1 MKLFS
6 LLFAFAVLAV
16 IPARAGDPLR
26 VASLSTVLADFGRE
40 IGGDRVRIVEIVKP
54 GTDPHLY
61 EPSPGD
67 LKELSKAQ
75 VILANGLGFESY
87 LERLRKSL
95 GAGPRF
101 VVAGD
106 VVKPIMAEEAAH
118 DHQHPVGEHQ
128 EDGHDHGPVPDPHW
142 WHSISNAKAAARA
155 VRDAFVDA
163 DPAGKAIYEKN
174 TKDLLAGLDTLQRWA
189 KAEIARLPKRDRI
202 LVTSH
207 DALGYFARD
216 YGFEVK
222 PVQGV
227 STSDQPSSQKIRDLI
242 GDIKALGVK
251 AIFAENI
258 ENPKVLEEITR
269 EAGARQGGVLY
280 ADGLGVGPAST
291 YEGMFRHNVNTIV
304 SALQ

>member
-1 MKLFS
+1 MKLLS
-6 LLFAFAVLAV
+6 LLLSFSVLAV

-67 LKELSKAQ
+67 LKEISRSQ
-75 VILANGLGFESY
+75 IVLANGLGFESY
-87 LERLRKSL
+87 LERLKKSM

-101 VVAGD
+101 IVAGD
-106 VVKPIMAEEAAH
+106 FVNPIVAEGGY
-118 DHQHPVGEHQ
+118 DHEHPPGEHR

-142 WHSISNAKAAARA
+142 WHSIANAKAAVRA
-155 VRDAFVDA
+155 VRDAFVDV
-163 DPAGKAIYEKN
+163 DPAGRATYEKN
-174 TKDLLAGLDTLQRWA
+174 AKELLARLDTLQRWA
-189 KAEIARLPKRDRI
+189 KAEIARLPKRNRI

-207 DALGYFARD
+207 DALGYFAHD

-280 ADGLGVGPAST
+280 ADGLGVGTAST